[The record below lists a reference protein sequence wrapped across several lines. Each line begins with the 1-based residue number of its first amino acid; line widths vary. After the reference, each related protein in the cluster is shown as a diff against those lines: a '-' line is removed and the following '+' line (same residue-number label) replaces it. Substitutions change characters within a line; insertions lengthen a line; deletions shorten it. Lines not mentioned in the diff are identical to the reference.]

1 MIDREE
7 FKKIIEREQSN
18 VFQNGG
24 EHDGSSGKLFQKL
37 KSKLKGCT
45 RRCKTLINSIF

>member
-7 FKKIIEREQSN
+7 LKKIIERQQSSI
-18 VFQNGG
+18 FQNGG
-24 EHDGSSGKLFQKL
+24 EHDGSSEKLFQKL

-45 RRCKTLINSIF
+45 RRCKTLM